1 MLPLTK
7 TKEWQYR
14 RVREAAQGQKSD
26 LGRYEKKERGVAK
39 ERPDVC
45 RYEKKK
51 KDKVAKGE
59 VEAVVAEPSSTA
71 VEGRNNVFSG
81 FYFGKGEDHVFIQN
95 SAFN

>member
-1 MLPLTK
+1 MK
-7 TKEWQYR
+7 KRKEEWPKR
-14 RVREAAQGQKSD
+14 DLMSAAM
-26 LGRYEKKERGVAK
+26 
-39 ERPDVC
+39 
-45 RYEKKK
+45 KKK